1 ILLGEN
7 DILAH
12 HPVTTGDRIRIEE
25 FY

>member
-1 ILLGEN
+1 N

>member
-1 ILLGEN
+1 LGEN

>member
-1 ILLGEN
+1 

>member
-1 ILLGEN
+1 LLGEN

>member
-1 ILLGEN
+1 GEN